1 MKTKPFRVVIEDLNI
16 KGIMKNK
23 HLSKAIQEQCLY
35 EFSRQIEYKCKFY
48 GIEVVKADRFQVKQN
63 LFKLWEYKKGFKA

>member
-1 MKTKPFRVVIEDLNI
+1 
-16 KGIMKNK
+16 MKNK

-35 EFSRQIEYKCKFY
+35 EFSRQIKYKSEFY
-48 GIEVVKADRFQVKQN
+48 GIEFIKADRFQVKQN